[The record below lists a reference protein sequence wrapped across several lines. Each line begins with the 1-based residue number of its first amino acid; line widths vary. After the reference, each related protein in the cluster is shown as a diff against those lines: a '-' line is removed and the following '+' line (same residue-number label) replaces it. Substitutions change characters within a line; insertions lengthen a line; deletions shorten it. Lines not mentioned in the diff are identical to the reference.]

1 MKKVIGIIAVVL
13 AVCAIS
19 ACKPDI
25 TKSVG
30 NKTIQAVEWTYSKAK
45 SGANWCVKKIG
56 NNIKKMDL
64 KKSTK
69 QCILSLS
76 KPLV

>member
-1 MKKVIGIIAVVL
+1 MKKVIGIIAVALV
-13 AVCAIS
+13 VCAIS
-19 ACKPDI
+19 ACKPNI

-30 NKTIQAVEWTYSKAK
+30 SKTIQAVEWTCSKAK
-45 SGANWCVKKIG
+45 SGANWCAKKIA

-69 QCILSLS
+69 
-76 KPLV
+76 